1 MRRSWLILPVALA
14 ALLAGCRPP
23 AGPEVQL
30 APGIP
35 FRLRPPQD
43 GPSMFLTQEVVFRLP
58 GGGEET
64 AIAVLENRGGTF
76 SVVASSPM
84 GQTFFIVRM
93 RGPEVT
99 VDTRIPIPGD
109 LDPRVLPALVQV
121 ALWPAAAVREGLGP
135 GVGLREE
142 GPLRSLTRKGK
153 TVWTATRDGEGDPPP
168 RLVLENP
175 GLHLRV
181 QIRTLEP

>member
-1 MRRSWLILPVALA
+1 MKMPWLKVPLAVVLTTALPLFV
-14 ALLAGCRPP
+14 GCRAPG
-23 AGPEVQL
+23 GPEVYL

-35 FRLRPPQD
+35 FRLRPPRE
-43 GPSMFLTQEVVFRLP
+43 GPALFVTQEVVFRLP
-58 GGGEET
+58 GGAEET

-84 GQTFFIVRM
+84 GQTLFVVQVK
-93 RGPEVT
+93 GPDVT

-109 LDPRVLPALVQV
+109 LDPRVLPGLVQLV
-121 ALWPAAAVREGLGP
+121 LWPAAAVREGLGP
-135 GVGLREE
+135 GVELREE
-142 GPLRSLTRKGK
+142 GTRRSLVRKGK
-153 TVWTATRDGEGDPPP
+153 TVWTADRNGAL
-168 RLVLENP
+168 LVLDNP